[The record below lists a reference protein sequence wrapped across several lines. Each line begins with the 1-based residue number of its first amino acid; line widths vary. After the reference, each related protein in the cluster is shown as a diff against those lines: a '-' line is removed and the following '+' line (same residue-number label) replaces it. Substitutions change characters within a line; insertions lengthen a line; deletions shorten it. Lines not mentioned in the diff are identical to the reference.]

1 MKDADPRRSFGFRRR
16 VVLARAAA
24 AFETAWVAL
33 WPSLA
38 LIGAFL
44 VISLF
49 GLWTLLPGWLHG
61 LGLALLASA
70 LIWTLWQARASLSW
84 PDDAAGLR
92 RLERINAL
100 AHQPLRSLGDRLS
113 AGGEDPTTRSLWRRH
128 QERLARALRQ
138 LRVGPPRSD
147 LPRRDPWALRAALLL
162 VLVVALVE
170 AGGMAPKR
178 LLQAFELR
186 RAGAVAEA
194 PVELTLWVT
203 PPLYTGKPPVRL
215 EAERPAPGAPVVVRA
230 PASVALPAGSE
241 ALAQLHHIRG
251 AAPSY
256 AIGLDQQTKPFV
268 AIAEES
274 AEASLVIDRSGQL
287 RIGSADQVLGLW
299 QIEAVPDQTPTI
311 EFAEPP
317 SATHRGVLR
326 SQFLANDDYGVT
338 SIALLMSRVG
348 REDKVERIELM
359 RPSGGTTKIDDA
371 AYVDLTPHPWAGLPV
386 VVRLEAVDGIDQHG
400 QSEPQELILPSRPFQ
415 HPVARAIIEQRRRLA
430 ADPEQTDEVVA
441 ALDQLSRSPAAFQ
454 NDTAVYMALR
464 SAALRLL
471 LDQDHKAVDNVLAL
485 LWDTAL
491 HLEDGSVSLAERDL
505 RELQQALKD
514 ALAKGASD
522 EELERLMTQLQHAMN
537 EYLDALARQ
546 AQSQS
551 AEQQQQAQAPDPNAM
566 QVERQDLQQML
577 DKIREMIKTGARD
590 AAQQML
596 AQLQELLENL
606 QVARNG
612 QMQQGQ
618 QMMSQLQQMIQRQQN
633 LLDQTFSMTR
643 RGPRQG
649 QQDPFGEQGEQG
661 QPGQQ
666 GQMGQMRPGQQGRM
680 GQQGQMG
687 QMQPG
692 DQLGQMAG
700 DQEALRRALGEL
712 MQAIGEAG
720 AEIPRSLG
728 EAELA
733 MRAARDALQQGA
745 PDNAL
750 DPQTQALDQLRQG
763 GQAMMQEMQRMYGQ
777 GQGRMPGQ
785 QYGQAPNNRDPLG
798 RSTYNQGGVDL
809 WGEKVPTELDLGKAR
824 SILEELQRRASD
836 RQRPTEE
843 LDYLQR
849 LLRRF

>member
-1 MKDADPRRSFGFRRR
+1 MRDADPRRSFGFRRR
-16 VVLARAAA
+16 VILARAAA
-24 AFETAWVAL
+24 AFEAAWAAL

-38 LIGAFL
+38 LVGLFL
-44 VISLF
+44 VVSLV
-49 GLWTLLPGWLHG
+49 GLWALLPGWLHG
-61 LGLALLASA
+61 LALALLAGGLAWS
-70 LIWTLWQARASLSW
+70 LWRVRASLGW
-84 PDDAAGLR
+84 PDHASGLR
-92 RLERINAL
+92 RLEQVNAL
-100 AHQPLRSLGDRLS
+100 SHQPLRSLGDRLS
-113 AGGEDPTTRSLWRRH
+113 GGGDDPATRSLWQRH
-128 QERLARALRQ
+128 QERLAQALRR

-147 LPRRDPWALRAALLL
+147 LPRRDPWALRAAILLL
-162 VLVVALVE
+162 LIVGLVE

-186 RAGAVAEA
+186 RAAPMAEA

-215 EAERPAPGAPVVVRA
+215 EAERPAPEAPVVVRA
-230 PASVALPAGSE
+230 PAKVALPVGSE
-241 ALAQLHHIRG
+241 ALAQLHHLGEPASRF
-251 AAPSY
+251 AL
-256 AIGLDQQTKPFV
+256 GLDQVTKPFA

-287 RIGSADQVLGLW
+287 RVGSANQALGVW
-299 QIEAVPDQTPTI
+299 QIEAVADQPPTI

-317 SATHRGVLR
+317 AATQRGVLR
-326 SQFLANDDYGVT
+326 SHFQAGDDYGVT
-338 SIALLMSRVG
+338 SIALLINRVG
-348 REDKVERIELM
+348 HEDRVERIELM
-359 RPSGGTTKIDDA
+359 RPAAGTTKIDDA
-371 AYVDLTPHPWAGLPV
+371 GYVDLTPHPWAGLPV
-386 VVRLEAVDGIDQHG
+386 VARLEAVDGIGQHG
-400 QSEPQELILPSRPFQ
+400 QSQPQQLVLPARAFK

-441 ALDQLSRSPAAFQ
+441 ALDQLSRAPAMFQ

-464 SAALRLL
+464 SAALRLVL
-471 LDQDHKAVDNVLAL
+471 NPDQKTLDGVLAL

-522 EELERLMTQLQHAMN
+522 QELDRLMKELQRAMN

-546 AQSQS
+546 AQQEQS
-551 AEQQQQAQAPDPNAM
+551 AQQQQSPTTDPNAI
-566 QVERQDLQQML
+566 QVQREDLQQML
-577 DKIREMIKTGARD
+577 DKMREMIKTGARD

-596 AQLQELLENL
+596 AQLQEMLENL
-606 QVARNG
+606 QVAHNG
-612 QMQQGQ
+612 PMQQGQ
-618 QMMSQLQQMIQRQQN
+618 QMMSQLQKMIQRQQG
-633 LLDQTFSMTR
+633 LLDKTFGMTR
-643 RGPRQG
+643 KGGRQEQQQDSFGEQGQQGQQGQESQQG
-649 QQDPFGEQGEQG
+649 QQDQS
-661 QPGQQ
+661 
-666 GQMGQMRPGQQGRM
+666 
-680 GQQGQMG
+680 G

-692 DQLGQMAG
+692 DQQGLTGEQSGQLGQMAE
-700 DQEALRRALGEL
+700 DQEALRRTLGEL
-712 MQAIGEAG
+712 MRAIGEAG

-733 MRAARDALQQGA
+733 MRAPRDALKGGA
-745 PDNAL
+745 PDQAV
-750 DPQTQALDQLRQG
+750 DPQSKALDQLRQG

-798 RSTYNQGGVDL
+798 RSMYNQGGVDL
-809 WGEKVPTELDLGKAR
+809 WGEKVPTQLDLGKAR
-824 SILEELQRRASD
+824 AVLEELQRRASE
-836 RQRPTEE
+836 RQRPADE